1 MNRSGRLPGPL
12 KGRTAEANAL
22 ATFLRELTA
31 DRTGRQLSERYS
43 LSPSVWSEYRS
54 GLKIIPLPRLNKIIE
69 DRYARDGRTRADK
82 LRDARL
88 LHTAATAA
96 ANTATTAATEAVP
109 AASRTPTVSGTS
121 TPAAHPTEP
130 ADSAAAPAVVG
141 PPAEGSAEPD
151 PQPSVPG
158 PDATS
163 TPAPTADPAPAPTV
177 PAPVEGPPVETS
189 GPRGDGSAPAGPPPS
204 APAAAPLTPAE
215 AATEAPP
222 SPSPRAE
229 TGTATPAEGLG
240 PAKAS
245 RRPAPRRGR
254 WRVPAQWAALAAL
267 VAVLVIANQSDRAK
281 DPSDTAAPGDLPDD
295 RQITA
300 PADPGAH
307 ASPPPTPDP
316 SATGP
321 TTPVSPPPSDSTTPD
336 PASSEKAST
345 PDATPPAAAPPAPP
359 AAGQGRAEGS
369 VGPLFIRND
378 RTGKCVDIPG
388 LGGAVNGTP
397 VNQYTCDTSAADNQR
412 FFVDFRGRTSSG
424 WQIFTIRSAKVTN
437 MCLDPVGVGRP
448 GVNEPLQMWTCVPG
462 TSDNQRFY
470 EQPLPD
476 GRAWIVNEASG
487 LCLDVAGLNAGNDAR
502 LQLYPC
508 VDGPSDD
515 HNWSLLGA

>member
-1 MNRSGRLPGPL
+1 MKRSGRLPGPL

-31 DRTGRQLSERYS
+31 DWTGTQLAERYS

-96 ANTATTAATEAVP
+96 VL
-109 AASRTPTVSGTS
+109 AASRTPAVSGS
-121 TPAAHPTEP
+121 PTPAAYPTEP
-130 ADSAAAPAVVG
+130 AHSAVVPAVVG
-141 PPAEGSAEPD
+141 PPVDSSAEAD

-163 TPAPTADPAPAPTV
+163 TPAPTADPTADPAQATTV
-177 PAPVEGPPVETS
+177 PAHVEGPPVEAS
-189 GPRGDGSAPAGPPPS
+189 GPRSDDSAPAGPPPS
-204 APAAAPLTPAE
+204 APAAAPLSPAE
-215 AATEAPP
+215 AAAEPQPSSRPPAEA
-222 SPSPRAE
+222 
-229 TGTATPAEGLG
+229 GTATPAEGLG
-240 PAKAS
+240 PPKAS
-245 RRPAPRRGR
+245 RRPGRRRGH
-254 WRVPAQWAALAAL
+254 WRAPAQWAALAAL
-267 VAVLVIANQSDRAK
+267 VAVLVIANQSDPAK
-281 DPSDTAAPGDLPDD
+281 APSDTAAPGELPDD

-300 PADPGAH
+300 PADPGLH
-307 ASPPPTPDP
+307 TSPPPAPDP

-321 TTPVSPPPSDSTTPD
+321 TTPVSPTPPVSTNPDQTP
-336 PASSEKAST
+336 SEKASA

-359 AAGQGRAEGS
+359 AAGEGRAEGS

-397 VNQYTCDTSAADNQR
+397 VNQYTCDTSTTDNQR

-448 GVNEPLQMWTCVPG
+448 GVNEPLQMWTCVP
-462 TSDNQRFY
+462 SAADNQRFY
-470 EQPLPD
+470 EQPLPG

-508 VDGPSDD
+508 IDGPSDD
-515 HNWSLLGA
+515 HNWSLLAA

>member
-1 MNRSGRLPGPL
+1 MKRSGRLPGPL

-31 DRTGRQLSERYS
+31 DWTGTQLAERYS

-96 ANTATTAATEAVP
+96 ML
-109 AASRTPTVSGTS
+109 AASQTPAVSGTP
-121 TPAAHPTEP
+121 TPAAYPTEP
-130 ADSAAAPAVVG
+130 ADSAVVPAVVG
-141 PPAEGSAEPD
+141 PPVESSAEPD

-163 TPAPTADPAPAPTV
+163 TPAPTTDPAQAPTV
-177 PAPVEGPPVETS
+177 PAPVEGPPVEVS
-189 GPRGDGSAPAGPPPS
+189 DPRSDDSAPAGPPPS
-204 APAAAPLTPAE
+204 APPAAPLSPAE
-215 AATEAPP
+215 AAAEPPP
-222 SPSPRAE
+222 SSRPPAE
-229 TGTATPAEGLG
+229 AGTATPAEGLG
-240 PAKAS
+240 PPKAS
-245 RRPAPRRGR
+245 RRPARRRGR
-254 WRVPAQWAALAAL
+254 WRAPAQWAALAAL
-267 VAVLVIANQSDRAK
+267 VAVLVIANQSDRAQT
-281 DPSDTAAPGDLPDD
+281 PSDTAAPGDLPDD

-300 PADPGAH
+300 PADPGLH
-307 ASPPPTPDP
+307 ASPPPAPDP

-321 TTPVSPPPSDSTTPD
+321 TTPVSPTPPVSTNPD
-336 PASSEKAST
+336 QPPSEKASA
-345 PDATPPAAAPPAPP
+345 PDATPPAAAPPA
-359 AAGQGRAEGS
+359 AGEGRAEES

-378 RTGKCVDIPG
+378 HTGKCVDIPG
-388 LGGAVNGTP
+388 LGGAMNGTP
-397 VNQYTCDTSAADNQR
+397 VNQYTCDTSTTDNQR

-437 MCLDPVGVGRP
+437 MCLDPAGVGRP
-448 GVNEPLQMWTCVPG
+448 RVNEPLQMWTCVPS
-462 TSDNQRFY
+462 TADNQRFY
-470 EQPLPD
+470 EQPLPG
-476 GRAWIVNEASG
+476 GRSWIVNEASG

-508 VDGPSDD
+508 IDGPSDD
-515 HNWSLLGA
+515 HNWSLLAA